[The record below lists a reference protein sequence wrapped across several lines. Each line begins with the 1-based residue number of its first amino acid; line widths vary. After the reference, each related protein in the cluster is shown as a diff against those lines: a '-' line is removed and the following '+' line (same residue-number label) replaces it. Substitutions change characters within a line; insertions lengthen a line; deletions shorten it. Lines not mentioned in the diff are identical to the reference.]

1 MQYVTG
7 YILNNELD
15 VQMHTDGLERR
26 YEKVYERPIKLYR
39 EFDNSFTIVVKN
51 QDQKKQFVND
61 ATCEL
66 QISDEDNKLVLTVV
80 GSVQDDGSSTATKG
94 HIKFT
99 ITESHMI
106 DLDGSFYHGALKFTG
121 NDSTVQILYADTKY
135 DAGINFEVVKG
146 VSPEFIASQLI
157 DTFTIIDDEFS
168 STSVDAKPNKNSND
182 GLHTAAYYLTN
193 FTGSIKIMATMSA
206 GASYG
211 TDDNKD
217 EFFQV
222 DRQDY
227 TEQSGIKYVNFTGVF
242 ERVAF
247 VAQMTDSSTVLAGL
261 DKILYRS

>member
-26 YEKVYERPIKLYR
+26 HEKVYERPIKLYR
-39 EFDNSFTIVVKN
+39 EFNNSFTIVVKN

-66 QISDEDNKLVLTVV
+66 QISDEDNKLVVTVV
-80 GSVQDDGSSTATKG
+80 GVVQDDGSSTATKG

-99 ITESHMI
+99 ITESNML
-106 DLDGSFYHGALKFTG
+106 DLDGIFYTGALRFTG
-121 NDSTVQILYADTKY
+121 NDSTVQILYADTRF

-146 VSPEFIASQLI
+146 VSPEFTASQEI
-157 DTFTIIDDEFS
+157 NTFTTIDDEFS
-168 STSVDAKPNKNSND
+168 STSVNANPNQNSND

-247 VAQMTDSSTVLAGL
+247 VVQMTDSSTVLAGI